1 MLTRNIYYIT
11 PLDSVD
17 SEVLRQVRVSN
28 IPIVECNSTIM
39 YDGHITDSMICA
51 GDWKGGKDS
60 CGVCNIFN

>member
-1 MLTRNIYYIT
+1 MLIRNIYYIT

-17 SEVLRQVRVSN
+17 SEVLRQVKVSN

-51 GDWKGGKDS
+51 GDRKGGKDS
-60 CGVCNIFN
+60 CWVCNIFN